1 MLSRTE
7 VGLSG
12 TTFLDPSE
20 VLLLG
25 ELMLL
30 AGSSARMECKYF
42 VAYILLRFGEK
53 TNYRSLMEIVQCFV
67 YFKGLLMDFKD
78 SCGNTCLNK

>member
-1 MLSRTE
+1 VLSRTE

-42 VAYILLRFGEK
+42 VAYILSRFGYYIYLIFEW
-53 TNYRSLMEIVQCFV
+53 R
-67 YFKGLLMDFKD
+67 GLKKLIIEV
-78 SCGNTCLNK
+78 